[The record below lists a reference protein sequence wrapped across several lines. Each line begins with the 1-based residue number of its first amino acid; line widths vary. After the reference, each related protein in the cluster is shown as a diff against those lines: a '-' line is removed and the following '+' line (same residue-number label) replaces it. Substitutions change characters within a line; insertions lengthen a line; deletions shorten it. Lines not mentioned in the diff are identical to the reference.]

1 MKQTESPAAEGWSV
15 GLRVWV
21 ERNGKALL
29 GPGRLELLEGI
40 DRWRS
45 ISAAA
50 RELGMSYRRAWLL
63 VDELNRSLH
72 EPAVATATG
81 GAHGGGSVVTPSGL
95 ALIQCYRSIED
106 TAIAAAA
113 EQIAALKR
121 MLAP

>member
-1 MKQTESPAAEGWSV
+1 MNSSLNDPSSHRMQ
-15 GLRVWV
+15 LRMRVY
-21 ERNGKALL
+21 RGSDIAIGPGKIALL
-29 GPGRLELLEGI
+29 QAIERTH
-40 DRWRS
+40 S

-63 VDELNRSLH
+63 VDELNRSLR

-81 GAHGGGSVVTPSGL
+81 GAHGGGSAVTPSGL
-95 ALIQCYRSIED
+95 ALIQCYRAIED
-106 TAIAAAA
+106 TAITAAA

>member
-1 MKQTESPAAEGWSV
+1 MHKPRNDSPSHRMQ
-15 GLRVWV
+15 LRMRVY
-21 ERNGKALL
+21 RGDDIAIGPGKIALL
-29 GPGRLELLEGI
+29 QAIERTH
-40 DRWRS
+40 S

-63 VDELNRSLH
+63 VDELNRSLR

-95 ALIQCYRSIED
+95 ALIQCYRAVED